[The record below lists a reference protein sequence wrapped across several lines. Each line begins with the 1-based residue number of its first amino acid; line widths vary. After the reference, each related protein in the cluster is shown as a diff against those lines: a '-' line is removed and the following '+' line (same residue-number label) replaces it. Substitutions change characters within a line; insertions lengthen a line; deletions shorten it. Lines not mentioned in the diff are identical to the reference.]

1 VSNSGSRN
9 LSQKLETFS
18 KCAENDYLCSL
29 IKLLLE
35 VENCVGIGK
44 SNFMQIHFQ
53 FFCSILFCFLGVLG
67 RGGGG
72 RFCLEENFFPFKGFF
87 WVVWEGGGGRV

>member
-1 VSNSGSRN
+1 MSNSGSRN

-67 RGGGG
+67 RGGGEFDLG
-72 RFCLEENFFPFKGFF
+72 AQFIPLKCVFQHRLPNMPS
-87 WVVWEGGGGRV
+87 